1 MNVEALSAIL
11 FVVILTLILY
21 INRKKVLLQKILFP
35 FLYLVILK
43 TKLGLKFMDNAAKK
57 FPKSLKILA
66 NTAIG
71 VGFLGMVF
79 ISYTLITNV
88 IKLITVPEAASS
100 MGMVLPIPV
109 KGVFYVPFFYWI
121 ISIFILA
128 TIHEFSHGVVARLY
142 KIRVKSSGFGFFSLL
157 LPAIPLAFVEPDEK
171 QLAKAKT
178 HKKLAVFAA
187 GPFSN
192 IALGIILLL
201 LSAFVISPFAINNIY
216 DYDGVLVNNLVLDGN
231 ETMPAEA
238 AGIGIGEKIIEMDG
252 TEVVYVS
259 NFSDVLDRH
268 SPGDTINIVTNVS
281 SYTVILTNMPGTEDV
296 AYVGIFADQ
305 SKQIKDS
312 FSEKF
317 GILVSPIIWI
327 IGLIY
332 WLYLLNL
339 GIGLF
344 NLVPLGPVDG
354 GLMIKALL
362 AKWCKNQKTATL
374 IFKVITT
381 FFLLLV
387 GISLI
392 SSFF

>member
-1 MNVEALSAIL
+1 MNVEAISTIL

-21 INRKKVLLQKILFP
+21 LNKKKVIIQKIFFP

-43 TKLGLKFMDNAAKK
+43 TKLGLKFMDKAAKK
-57 FPKSLKILA
+57 CPKLLKILS

-71 VGFLGMVF
+71 VGFLGMIF

-88 IKLITVPEAASS
+88 IKLITVPAAASS

-128 TIHEFSHGVVARLY
+128 TIHEFSHGVIARLY
-142 KIRVKSSGFGFFSLL
+142 KIKVKSSGFGFFSIL

-171 QLAKAKT
+171 QLAKAKL

-192 IALGIILLL
+192 IALGFILLL
-201 LSAFVISPFAINNIY
+201 ISAFVLSPFAVNNIY
-216 DYDGVLVNNLVLDGN
+216 DYDGVLVDNLVLEGN
-231 ETMPAEA
+231 ETMPAEL

-252 TEVVYVS
+252 TEIVYIS
-259 NFSDVLDRH
+259 HFSEVLNNH
-268 SPGDTINIVTNVS
+268 SPGDMINVITNESNYNVT
-281 SYTVILTNMPGTEDV
+281 LTETPGNSEH
-296 AYVGIFADQ
+296 AYIGIFAGQ
-305 SKQIKDS
+305 SKEIRES
-312 FSEKF
+312 FHDQF
-317 GILVSPIIWI
+317 GIFVSPIIWI

-354 GLMIKALL
+354 GLMVHAVLL
-362 AKWCKNQKTATL
+362 DKCKTKKNADM
-374 IFKVITT
+374 IFKIITT
-381 FFLLLV
+381 FFLFLV
-387 GISLI
+387 GISI
-392 SSFF
+392 VSSFF